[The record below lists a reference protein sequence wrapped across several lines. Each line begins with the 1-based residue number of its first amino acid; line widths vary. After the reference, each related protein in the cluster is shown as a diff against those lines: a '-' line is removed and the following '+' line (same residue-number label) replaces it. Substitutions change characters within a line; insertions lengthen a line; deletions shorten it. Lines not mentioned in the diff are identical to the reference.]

1 MRKQFA
7 TAILAT
13 SALVLSVSPLADITP
28 SGGDVGGA
36 APHAHASA
44 TTGKISMLR
53 VQRPGI
59 EYGPKEDRLDAEVL
73 VQLDTRPKGVLG
85 LRMHG
90 DADQALGEIVAL
102 LKSAYASGQPVTI
115 FHTDKPNAQN
125 EEIIWV
131 QLGEEVK

>member
-1 MRKQFA
+1 
-7 TAILAT
+7 
-13 SALVLSVSPLADITP
+13 
-28 SGGDVGGA
+28 
-36 APHAHASA
+36 
-44 TTGKISMLR
+44 
-53 VQRPGI
+53 
-59 EYGPKEDRLDAEVL
+59 LDAEVL